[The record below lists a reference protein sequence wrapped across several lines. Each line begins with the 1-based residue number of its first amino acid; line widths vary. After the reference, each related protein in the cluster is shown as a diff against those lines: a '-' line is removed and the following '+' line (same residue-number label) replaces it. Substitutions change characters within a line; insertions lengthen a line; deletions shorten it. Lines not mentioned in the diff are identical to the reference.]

1 MFPGDITSWD
11 CVLGSEL
18 KITKNPFGKI
28 KVNYKKLSI
37 YVMSFYITFSCIF

>member
-37 YVMSFYITFSCIF
+37 YVICHSI